1 MRAVLLGLLADALLA
16 TNADAQKNL
25 QSANYMVPACQNFL
39 ANRNTTNL
47 VDLVDQGICIG
58 TLNGLSYLARYLP
71 PHLSSCA
78 PTEATTGQKIRVV
91 LAYIQRRPQRMHED
105 FQDLAIEA
113 FHEAWPCKAAP

>member
-1 MRAVLLGLLADALLA
+1 MRAVLLGLLAGALLA
-16 TNADAQKNL
+16 ENADAQQNI

-39 ANRNTTNL
+39 AHRNTNFIDML
-47 VDLVDQGICIG
+47 DQGVCVG
-58 TLNGLSYLARYLP
+58 TINGLSYLAEFLP

-78 PTEATTGQKIRVV
+78 PKEATAGQKIRVF

-113 FHEAWPCKAAP
+113 FHEAWPCKAAR